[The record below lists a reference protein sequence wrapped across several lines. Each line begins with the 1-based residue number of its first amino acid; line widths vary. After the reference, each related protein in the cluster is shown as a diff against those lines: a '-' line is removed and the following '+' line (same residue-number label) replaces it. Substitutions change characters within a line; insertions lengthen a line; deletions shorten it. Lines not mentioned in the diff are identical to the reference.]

1 MHAAAQG
8 VPLLALRGKPCGLG
22 PPASP
27 ENLPRRDLSF
37 LELKWREIS
46 LRKVVC
52 EQAGGKKSMPP
63 LSWIWVGWIWPG
75 VDSANPTCVKKTWDI
90 HLVGYPVAFQRTSE
104 TEKTYILTFFL
115 TSFHVLLKI
124 VFPTSPECK
133 HFTPLVGSLE
143 NRLQKLPSA
152 TGLRQFGYL
161 PASSPSKLQ
170 SMS

>member
-52 EQAGGKKSMPP
+52 EQAGGKK
-63 LSWIWVGWIWPG
+63 
-75 VDSANPTCVKKTWDI
+75 
-90 HLVGYPVAFQRTSE
+90 
-104 TEKTYILTFFL
+104 
-115 TSFHVLLKI
+115 
-124 VFPTSPECK
+124 K
-133 HFTPLVGSLE
+133 HATAELDLGGMDLAGS
-143 NRLQKLPSA
+143 
-152 TGLRQFGYL
+152 
-161 PASSPSKLQ
+161 
-170 SMS
+170 